1 MTQWYEHTGLSFLL
15 LIHDFDCRKLSTM
28 LLSNSPSYASSNL
41 LFPMQAAIGDSIE
54 RGSATIGRDRAVT
67 DISEVAQRAKEEGN
81 FPIIT
86 IVYLLTQAR
95 SILKRYN

>member
-1 MTQWYEHTGLSFLL
+1 MRDNRNVVSTR
-15 LIHDFDCRKLSTM
+15 LIT
-28 LLSNSPSYASSNL
+28 
-41 LFPMQAAIGDSIE
+41 IGDSIE
-54 RGSATIGRDRAVT
+54 RCSATIGSDRAIK

-95 SILKRYN
+95 SKRPSIQ